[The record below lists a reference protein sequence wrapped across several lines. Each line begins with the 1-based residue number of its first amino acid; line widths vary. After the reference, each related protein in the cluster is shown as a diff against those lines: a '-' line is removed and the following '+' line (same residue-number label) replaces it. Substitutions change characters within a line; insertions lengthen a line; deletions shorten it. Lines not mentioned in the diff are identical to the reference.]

1 MLRRGSVA
9 GTLSA
14 AVVSCA
20 LALGALRPASAE
32 TVEEMQRW
40 GEQLGAELSRYLP
53 STDLPGLTLEPT
65 PLFSAFANETYDYK
79 GAQSMVRKYPSYVV
93 HRTWIFSDPELERQ
107 EAQLERDKNEQRES
121 FDKALAEFE
130 RVHGAERKAAE
141 EAYRAQQAKETQ
153 EYEAR
158 VKQFTAQFEELMKEG
173 KYQAAAALGDK
184 MAPPGEHVGAFVYPP
199 LKALTDAYDR
209 EQKTLDERARAL
221 GSRRRTVDIYIYA
234 NRTPTA
240 TAPKFHP
247 KPAGTLAGHPLWRQ
261 DEGEY
266 NNPGQHFLDL
276 AVALGPPDFRMPQV
290 LIGHKELAVKV
301 ITVWVFLQSINSVV
315 REDEETMRKVLETI
329 NYDGLAKLITP

>member
-1 MLRRGSVA
+1 LVA
-9 GTLSA
+9 GW
-14 AVVSCA
+14 A
-20 LALGALRPASAE
+20 LALGAARPATAE

-40 GEQLGAELSRYLP
+40 GEQLGEELARYLP

-79 GAQSMVRKYPSYVV
+79 GARSMVRKYPSYVV

-107 EAQLERDKNEQRES
+107 QAQLERDKKEQRES
-121 FDKALAEFE
+121 FEKASAEFE

-153 EYEAR
+153 VYEAR
-158 VKQFTAQFEELMKEG
+158 VKQFTAQLEELMKEG
-173 KYQAAAALGDK
+173 KYQEAAALGDK
-184 MAPPGEHVGAFVYPP
+184 MAPPGEHVKAFVYPP
-199 LKALTDAYDR
+199 LKALADTYDAQ
-209 EQKTLDERARAL
+209 QKTLDEHAHAL
-221 GSRRRTVDIYIYA
+221 DARRRTVDIYIYA
-234 NRTPTA
+234 NRTPSA

-276 AVALGPPDFRMPQV
+276 AVALGPPDFHMPQV

-301 ITVWVFLQSINSVV
+301 ITVWVFLQSINSMV
-315 REDEETMRKVLETI
+315 REDEATMRRVLETI
-329 NYDGLAKLITP
+329 DYDGLAKLITP